1 MNTGSIVILLVNIF
15 FLIVDMVPGLIVKI
29 KSELD

>member
-15 FLIVDMVPGLIVKI
+15 FLKVDMVPDLLVKI